1 MSMTPRNILSLQR
14 AAAFAQRLEE
24 IDAAVAARHAE
35 GYDAEADRLLD
46 ERLALVA
53 AYRAAE
59 REHHVP

>member
-1 MSMTPRNILSLQR
+1 MTPRNLLSLQR
-14 AAAFAQRLEE
+14 AAAHAQRLRE

-35 GYDAEADRLLD
+35 GYGAEADRLLD

-59 REHHVP
+59 RRHHEP